1 MEQFF
6 TLQVRVNLIQQNL
19 VTLDTTDTSNVQRT
33 VTDILQLYYDIQE
46 LNNPLLNN
54 EYFPQI
60 ENLCNILE
68 SKMTSLT
75 LQENDDK

>member
-68 SKMTSLT
+68 SKITSLT